1 MSLPRFGLRM
11 ASCFS
16 QKSEHTLAGAARR
29 WRSLLPSPAPRA
41 RGTSQLASSFP
52 GHAMPAPLCTH
63 ALSAGVQSPHFYDTL
78 VYRPRCSL
86 GAVHPLDGLSSPLFL
101 HLFCRSQMNP
111 FLFVCRFLTVCN
123 FLARVFSFVYN
134 DRIVIFRR
142 AEVLS
147 TFAITGSPSVV
158 RPHMHPFSMS
168 VHRSD
173 LVSAGN
179 VLLFPQCECYSLA
192 WQGYTFE
199 FQRNSAC
206 IFNIARKVCLQSD
219 GSWCNAKY

>member
-41 RGTSQLASSFP
+41 WGTSQLASSFP
-52 GHAMPAPLCTH
+52 GHAVPVPLCTH

-78 VYRPRCSL
+78 VYCPRCSL

-101 HLFCRSQMNP
+101 NLFCHSQMNP

-123 FLARVFSFVYN
+123 FLARVYN

-147 TFAITGSPSVV
+147 TFAITRSPSVV

-192 WQGYTFE
+192 
-199 FQRNSAC
+199 
-206 IFNIARKVCLQSD
+206 
-219 GSWCNAKY
+219 